1 MFLHRRRITAILF
14 MSVVGL
20 VLSLTFVHFSAPDL
34 ALTQISV
41 EVVTVVLLLL
51 ALHLLPKET
60 PVESSMGRKV
70 RDGVLA
76 SAAGAGIAAL
86 TWIML
91 TRPVE
96 TISAYHLEQSYPLGG
111 GTNVV
116 NVILVDFRG
125 FDTFG
130 EITVLGI
137 AALGIYALLDGLG
150 IPARWRASALDDEGA
165 HPILMVVIARLL
177 LPLALMVGL
186 YLFLRGHAQPGGGFI
201 AGLVVAVALILQYV
215 ASGIGATQDRMK
227 LNFHP
232 MIAAGILV
240 AGLTGIGAWL
250 WGYSFLKSWYG
261 YFEILGLSEFELASA
276 ALFDVGVFLTVV
288 GAVMLALVNMGKLPE
303 AESVVRVNGTGK
315 RGGLDHGSTGCHRG
329 GRPHRVRD
337 LPDAPGEDLPRHP
350 GALAPLVR
358 REPLP
363 GVLRSDHRGGLVHH
377 HLWTG
382 HLP

>member
-1 MFLHRRRITAILF
+1 
-14 MSVVGL
+14 
-20 VLSLTFVHFSAPDL
+20 
-34 ALTQISV
+34 
-41 EVVTVVLLLL
+41 
-51 ALHLLPKET
+51 
-60 PVESSMGRKV
+60 
-70 RDGVLA
+70 
-76 SAAGAGIAAL
+76 
-86 TWIML
+86 ML

-96 TISAYHLEQSYPLGG
+96 TISSYHLEQSKPLGG

-130 EITVLGI
+130 EIVVLGI

-232 MIAAGILV
+232 MIATGILA
-240 AGLTGIGAWL
+240 AGLTGVGAWF

-315 RGGLDHGSTGCHRG
+315 RGG
-329 GRPHRVRD
+329 
-337 LPDAPGEDLPRHP
+337 
-350 GALAPLVR
+350 
-358 REPLP
+358 
-363 GVLRSDHRGGLVHH
+363 
-377 HLWTG
+377 
-382 HLP
+382 